1 MLEITIPNFEL
12 YDEVNNLFVN
22 VKGRTISLEHSLV
35 SLSKWESIWEECL
48 LSALQSDEGLSY
60 QKMLSYIHCMT
71 IGKVDDGIYA
81 GLTEANIKAINRY
94 INAPMTATTFRNQAP
109 PTGRREILTA
119 EVIYYQMVALQIPF
133 ECEKWHLNRLLTF
146 IEVCNRKNSPDKK
159 MSKKQIADQNRALNA
174 LRRKK
179 FGTRG

>member
-60 QKMLSYIHCMT
+60 QKMLSYIRCMT
-71 IGKVDDGIYA
+71 IGKVDDRIYS

-94 INAPMTATTFRNQAP
+94 INAPMTATTFRRQAP
-109 PTGRREILTA
+109 PTGRQEILTA
-119 EVIYYQMVALQIPF
+119 EVIYYQMIMYGIPF
-133 ECEKWHLNRLLTF
+133 ECQKWHLNRLLTL
-146 IEVCNRKNSPDKK
+146 IRVCSLKNGPQKK
-159 MSKKQIADQNRALNA
+159 MSKGETARYFDELNRRRMKQPS
-174 LRRKK
+174 KK
-179 FGTRG
+179 G